1 MKLDWET
8 KMILKWLSKPIFGC
22 VLLRWINVKILLSY
36 EIENGLALKTMDC
49 IALTMFS
56 CKNITLVG
64 KSRSS
69 NFKVLKSKIIPVE
82 VIYSVVPEQ
91 RCFLSHHKTIG
102 WTNLLRHLSTKQ
114 SCCSL
119 LTQRAL
125 KQNAS
130 NIAKICK
137 TLQKIISAFLWYVLE
152 NFYLSYERG

>member
-64 KSRSS
+64 K
-69 NFKVLKSKIIPVE
+69 VLKSKIILVE
-82 VIYSVVPEQ
+82 VIYIVVPEQ

-114 SCCSL
+114 SCCTL
-119 LTQRAL
+119 LTRKAL

-152 NFYLSYERG
+152 NFYLSYESG